1 VKETP
6 GKRQTFLEE
15 LLELDKQLLR
25 IVVRRGRLLRKA
37 SRRGVGTTGV
47 EKTLWRIWE
56 DEASRFGKDPA
67 QWRRVF
73 SMLQELTIRDVESVS
88 DGYGLS
94 PGFFSADVDMTGPG
108 SRFQARLWCLL
119 AAQSSDAIQIP
130 GAVTEDPL
138 VELLKALNQVGGH
151 LYWDEE
157 GVKSRGTETLSF
169 LDKAVF
175 AGEDP
180 FNLYALIWLALARE
194 EHVKFTGGA
203 GLKLLDLGPLKRL
216 LPAMGARL
224 VNVAPRCAGTP
235 VRLEASGVL
244 PNGIVLP
251 EDLPEEAIMALVAV
265 APSFPGG
272 LSLSRAGGKAM
283 PEPVAEVV
291 RFLRQCGVAVE
302 EEGGALRVGP
312 GPLTLPK
319 RQKLNLDPFLSA
331 WLLALPRFA
340 GGKVRLVGRW
350 PGHMAEAQAAE
361 ALLRAAGVKLKVG
374 KERVD
379 AHTEGVSSSGGAR
392 LDTSSV
398 PDYFPLSLALA
409 AALRKSTPSEQ
420 VIVSD
425 IPETGGPAG
434 EFLSRIGYMLRPLEG
449 GVKGGVED
457 GAEVVEEV
465 VEEFV
470 EEVLEEVGPDAE
482 ADAAEEVGP
491 DTVPEAMENT
501 GESSAELPW
510 VSPGPHWSM
519 GFALAA
525 FVRPGITLTN
535 PGGVASIWPGFWNL
549 YNALSGPVRDGSGRK
564 KAIERENDAPE
575 KPRGRRIRMP

>member
-1 VKETP
+1 MKETF

-15 LLELDKQLLR
+15 LMELDRQLLR
-25 IVVRRGRLLRKA
+25 LVVRRGRLLRKA

-47 EKTLWRIWE
+47 EKVLWRTWE
-56 DEASRFGKDPA
+56 EDAGRFGKDPS

-73 SMLQELTIRDVESVS
+73 SLLQEITIRDVESVS

-119 AAQSSDAIQIP
+119 AAQSPDAIHVP

-138 VELLKALNQVGGH
+138 VELLKALNQVGAH

-157 GVKSRGTETLSF
+157 GVKSRGTEALSF

-180 FNLYALIWLALARE
+180 FNLYALIWLSLAKA

-203 GLKLLDLGPLKRL
+203 GLKLLDLAPLKRF
-216 LPAMGARL
+216 LPALGARL

-235 VRLEASGVL
+235 VRLEASGVF
-244 PNGIVLP
+244 PDGILLP

-291 RFLRQCGVAVE
+291 RLLRMCGVTVE
-302 EEGGALRVGP
+302 EEDGALRIGAGP
-312 GPLTLPK
+312 PALPK
-319 RQKLNLDPFLSA
+319 RQKLNLDPFLST

-340 GGKVRLVGRW
+340 GGRVRLVGRW

-361 ALLRAAGVKLKVG
+361 ALLRTAGVKLTVG

-420 VIVSD
+420 VVVSD
-425 IPETGGPAG
+425 IPETEGPAG
-434 EFLSRIGYMLRPLEG
+434 ELLSRIGFMLRP
-449 GVKGGVED
+449 VED
-457 GAEVVEEV
+457 GAEIVEEV

-470 EEVLEEVGPDAE
+470 EEALEEALDVDAVAE
-482 ADAAEEVGP
+482 APEEVR
-491 DTVPEAMENT
+491 PEAAPDILEST
-501 GESSAELPW
+501 GESSAEFPW

-535 PGGVASIWPGFWNL
+535 PGGVASIWPGFWTL

-564 KAIERENDAPE
+564 KTTERESDATE

>member
-1 VKETP
+1 MKETF

-15 LLELDKQLLR
+15 LMELDKQLLR
-25 IVVRRGRLLRKA
+25 LVVRRGRLLRKA

-47 EKTLWRIWE
+47 EKALWRIWE
-56 DEASRFGKDPA
+56 EDAGRFGKDPS

-73 SMLQELTIRDVESVS
+73 SLLQEITIRDVESVS

-119 AAQSSDAIQIP
+119 AAQSPDAIHIP

-138 VELLKALNQVGGH
+138 VELLKALNQVGAH

-157 GVKSRGTETLSF
+157 GVKSRGTEVLSF

-180 FNLYALIWLALARE
+180 FNLYALIWLSLATE
-194 EHVKFTGGA
+194 EQVKFTGGA
-203 GLKLLDLGPLKRL
+203 GLKLLDLGPLKRF
-216 LPAMGARL
+216 LPALGARL

-244 PNGIVLP
+244 PDGIVLP
-251 EDLPEEAIMALVAV
+251 EDLPDEAILALMAV

-272 LSLSRAGGKAM
+272 LSLSRAGGAAM

-291 RFLRQCGVAVE
+291 RLLRQCGVAVE
-302 EEGGALRVGP
+302 EEGGALRVGA
-312 GPLTLPK
+312 GPPALPK

-350 PGHMAEAQAAE
+350 PGHLAEARAAE
-361 ALLRAAGVKLKVG
+361 ALLRTAGVKLTVG

-379 AHTEGVSSSGGAR
+379 AYTEGVSSSGGVR

-409 AALRKSTPSEQ
+409 AALRKSTPSER
-420 VIVSD
+420 VVVSD
-425 IPETGGPAG
+425 IPGTQGPAG
-434 EFLSRIGYMLRPLEG
+434 ELLSRIGFMLRP
-449 GVKGGVED
+449 VED
-457 GAEVVEEV
+457 GAEIVEEVVEEV
-465 VEEFV
+465 VDV
-470 EEVLEEVGPDAE
+470 DAE
-482 ADAAEEVGP
+482 AEAQEDVGADVREEAAAEA
-491 DTVPEAMENT
+491 VPEASET
-501 GESSAELPW
+501 SGESSVEVPW

-525 FVRPGITLTN
+525 FVRPGLTLMN
-535 PGGVASIWPGFWNL
+535 PGGVATIWPGFWTL

-564 KAIERENDAPE
+564 KSTEGESDAPE

>member
-1 VKETP
+1 VKEP
-6 GKRQTFLEE
+6 LGKRQTFLEE
-15 LLELDKQLLR
+15 LMELDKQLLR
-25 IVVRRGRLLRKA
+25 LVVRRGRLLRKA

-47 EKTLWRIWE
+47 EKSLWRIWE
-56 DEASRFGKDPA
+56 EDAGRFGKDPS

-73 SMLQELTIRDVESVS
+73 SLLQEIIIRDVESTS

-119 AAQSSDAIQIP
+119 AAQSSDAIHVQ
-130 GAVTEDPL
+130 GAVTEDSL
-138 VELLKALNQVGGH
+138 VELLKALNQVGAH

-175 AGEDP
+175 AGENP
-180 FNLYALIWLALARE
+180 FNLYALIWLSLAKA

-203 GLKLLDLGPLKRL
+203 GLKLLDLSPLKRF
-216 LPAMGARL
+216 LPALDARL
-224 VNVAPRCAGTP
+224 VNVAPRCTGTP
-235 VRLEASGVL
+235 VRLESSGVL
-244 PNGIVLP
+244 PEGVLLP

-272 LSLSRAGGKAM
+272 LSLARAGGKAM
-283 PEPVAEVV
+283 PEPVAEIV
-291 RFLRQCGVAVE
+291 RLLRQCGVAVE

-312 GPLTLPK
+312 GPITLPK
-319 RQKLNLDPFLSA
+319 RQKLNLDPFLST

-340 GGKVRLVGRW
+340 GGKVRLTGRW

-361 ALLRAAGVKLKVG
+361 ELLRAAGVKLTVG

-379 AHTEGVSSSGGAR
+379 AHTEGVSASGGVR

-409 AALRKSTPSEQ
+409 AALRKSTPSDR
-420 VIVSD
+420 VVVSD
-425 IPETGGPAG
+425 IPETEGPAG
-434 EFLSRIGYMLRPLEG
+434 ELLSRIGYMLRP
-449 GVKGGVED
+449 VDGGVEN

-465 VEEFV
+465 VEE
-470 EEVLEEVGPDAE
+470 VLDIDAVTDVAEGTGPESESDIAAE
-482 ADAAEEVGP
+482 ALPG
-491 DTVPEAMENT
+491 T
-501 GESSAELPW
+501 GEGAEGSSAEVPW

-525 FVRPGITLTN
+525 FVRPGLTLIN
-535 PGGVASIWPGFWNL
+535 PGEVAGLWPGFWSL

-564 KAIERENDAPE
+564 KTTWRESDAPE
-575 KPRGRRIRMP
+575 KPKGRRIRLP